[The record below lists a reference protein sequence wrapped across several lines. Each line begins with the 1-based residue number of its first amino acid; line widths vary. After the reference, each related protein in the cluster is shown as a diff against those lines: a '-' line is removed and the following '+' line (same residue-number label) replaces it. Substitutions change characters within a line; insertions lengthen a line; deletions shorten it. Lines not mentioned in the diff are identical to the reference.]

1 MCGIAGVIRFDGQGV
16 SEGALRQMVDV
27 LGHRGPDEDGYQ
39 TFGSVGFGHRRL
51 SIIDPAGSHQPMSRE
66 HVTITFNGEIFNY
79 QELRRSLE
87 DQGFVFQTNGD
98 TEVILALFLSKGP
111 DFVDLLDGQFAL
123 GLYDSRSK
131 QTWLFRDRMGIL
143 PLYYVKRPDGLYFA
157 SEIKS
162 VLRAVEPCREINW
175 RSVRNYLFYR
185 SIPSPDTLFGEVKKL
200 PPGCRMRVEVDGRT
214 EIESYWSLDRG
225 FPHLDVTPEAATER
239 VDAAINQAIR
249 SRLVADVPVGA
260 YLSGGVDSSLIVQIM
275 RRLRGGD
282 PIETYSAGFENSIH
296 SELPYARQVSA
307 LIGSNH
313 HEVLVRPHDYQD
325 LWEKLT
331 WHRDGPLSEPADVAL
346 YKLAVAAAKDVK
358 VLLSGEGSDEIFAGY
373 PKYRLARLN
382 GLAGVVPAVVRRAS
396 FGALERH
403 VPESSRRLRI
413 ALRALSARTEL
424 QRAQTWFASFT
435 RDECDQLL
443 GPDAPDQGDGA
454 DIFETGGKDALGR
467 MLQLDCQRYLPDNLL
482 ERGDRMTMAA
492 SVEVR
497 PPFLDH
503 HLVELAFSLPSSL
516 KVRCGKTKWILKQVA
531 RSYLPAEIIDRP
543 KVGFK
548 VPFDDWFRNDL
559 RVFAQDKLLGET
571 SFSRQ
576 FLSRPFIERMLHRHM
591 NERSD
596 EASRI
601 WTLLC
606 LEVWHDTFFIHAVSG
621 SQANLNQV
629 PA

>member
-1 MCGIAGVIRFDGQGV
+1 MCGIAGVIRFDGRDV
-16 SEGALRQMVDV
+16 SEGELRRMVDV
-27 LGHRGPDEDGYQ
+27 LSHRGPDEDGYQ
-39 TFGSVGFGHRRL
+39 TFGAVGFGHRRL

-87 DQGFVFQTNGD
+87 DQGAVFQTNGD
-98 TEVILALFLSKGP
+98 TEVILALYLAKGP

-123 GLYDSRSK
+123 GLYDSRSR
-131 QTWLFRDRMGIL
+131 QTWLYRDRMGIL
-143 PLYYVKRPDGLYFA
+143 PLYYVQRPDGLYFA

-162 VLRAVEPCREINW
+162 ILRAVESCREINW
-175 RSVRNYLFYR
+175 ESVRNYLFYR
-185 SIPSPDTLFGEVKKL
+185 SIPSPDTLFGAVKKL
-200 PPGCRMRVEVDGRT
+200 PPGCRMRIGPDGRT
-214 EIESYWSLDRG
+214 VIDTYWTLDRG
-225 FPHLDVTPEAATER
+225 FAQLDIPLEDAIAR

-282 PIETYSAGFENSIH
+282 PIETYSAGFENSGL
-296 SELPYARQVSA
+296 SELPYARKVSA

-313 HEVLVRPHDYQD
+313 HEVIVRPRDYQD
-325 LWEKLT
+325 LWETLT

-346 YKLAVAAAKDVK
+346 YKLAVAASKDVK

-382 GLAGVVPAVVRRAS
+382 GLAGVVPAGVRRVLL
-396 FGALERH
+396 GALERN
-403 VPESSRRLRI
+403 VPEGSRRLRI
-413 ALRALSARTEL
+413 ALRALSAGSEL
-424 QRAQTWFASFT
+424 QRVQSWFASFT
-435 RDECDQLL
+435 REECDQLL
-443 GPDAPDQGDGA
+443 GPGAPDGDEAGN
-454 DIFETGGKDALGR
+454 FETGGKDALGR

-492 SVEVR
+492 SVECR

-503 HLVELAFSLPSSL
+503 NLVELAFSLPSSL
-516 KVRCGKTKWILKQVA
+516 KVRGGTTKWILKRVA

-543 KVGFK
+543 KLGFK
-548 VPFDDWFRNDL
+548 IPLDDWFRSEL
-559 RVFAQDKLLGET
+559 RGFAQDKLLGES

-591 NERSD
+591 NERAD

-606 LEVWHDTFFIHAVSG
+606 LEIWHETFFKDAVSG
-621 SQANLNQV
+621 SVAQLNRV
-629 PA
+629 SA